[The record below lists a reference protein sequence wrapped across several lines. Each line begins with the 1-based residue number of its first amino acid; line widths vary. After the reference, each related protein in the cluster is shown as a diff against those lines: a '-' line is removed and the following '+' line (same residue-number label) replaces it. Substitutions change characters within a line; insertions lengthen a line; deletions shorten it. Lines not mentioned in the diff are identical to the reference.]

1 MLKDA
6 LFKIILLDR
15 QDNIIKATLEINKD
29 NEIFIG
35 HFPGQPV
42 LPGACMLQIVKEV
55 LESTLNIPFRLK
67 KADHIKFLILI
78 DPRSNNI
85 LQLTLS
91 YSSTDNNNVYVIANL
106 IAQKDIC
113 FKFRG
118 SFIAL

>member
-1 MLKDA
+1 MLKNS
-6 LFKIILLDR
+6 LYKIILLDR
-15 QDNIIKATLEINKD
+15 QENIIKATLEINKD

-55 LESTLNIPFRLK
+55 LENTLNISFRLK
-67 KADHIKFLILI
+67 KADYIKFLTLI
-78 DPRSNNI
+78 DPGSNNI

-91 YSSTDNNNVYVIANL
+91 YRSADNKNVYVTANL
-106 IAQKDIC
+106 IAQKGIC

>member
-6 LFKIILLDR
+6 LYKITSLDH
-15 QDNIIKATLEINKD
+15 QDNTIKATLEINSD

-35 HFPGQPV
+35 HFPSQPV

-55 LESTLNIPFRLK
+55 LESTLNKSFRLK
-67 KADHIKFLILI
+67 KADHIKFLKLI
-78 DPRSNNI
+78 DPGVNNI

-91 YSSTDNNNVYVIANL
+91 YRSVDNNNLDVTANL
-106 IAQKDIC
+106 IAENDIC

-118 SFIAL
+118 AFIAL